1 MKSSFSKC
9 LLLVS
14 LIPIVGCSQKDDLS
28 SSIEL
33 QRVILFSA
41 VPLDY
46 RYLRQEVGG
55 KCNLERI
62 TKELNGDYTLIGWA
76 IPSERAEKVAR
87 TYMVGVE
94 TRKSIRFGLARKQE
108 RSDVADYFKNKK
120 LLESG
125 FFARFKQSDLPRG
138 ACVSAYQIYDKTI
151 LKCKKNVLFE
161 EGGIKSCP

>member
-1 MKSSFSKC
+1 MKSGFSKC
-9 LLLVS
+9 LLLVT
-14 LIPIVGCSQKDDLS
+14 LIPILGCSQKDDLS

-46 RYLRQEVGG
+46 RYLSQEVGG

-94 TRKSIRFGLARKQE
+94 TKKSIRFGLARKQE

-151 LKCKKNVLFE
+151 LKCKNNVLFE